1 LTIENLGYNTN
12 NVAELWGLLK
22 GLQVTKDQR
31 MNFLIAE
38 GDSQI
43 IINLLSH
50 LLNGADPERI
60 SRELENHKWLD
71 QNKII
76 SSTLVGNYP
85 LPHSKEF

>member
-1 LTIENLGYNTN
+1 M
-12 NVAELWGLLK
+12 
-22 GLQVTKDQR
+22 DQG

-60 SRELENHKWLD
+60 SPELETHKWVD
-71 QNKII
+71 QNKNN
-76 SSTLVGNYP
+76 SSTSVGNHP
-85 LPHSKEF
+85 LPRSKES